1 VERHFPVAPWPRRLK
16 IVSALATLLLA
27 WAGIAAYRAIP
38 VPTGFTHGF
47 GFAVALVFPAILF
60 FSALFIVSGYAVD
73 GTDLFIA
80 RPFWSTRIP
89 LSGLR
94 RVFADPAACRGS
106 VRVFGNG
113 GLYSFTGLYRN
124 AALGRYRLF
133 ATDLS
138 RAVVLVLPK
147 RTIVVTPESPE
158 AFVRGIRLVFPSADV
173 TAPEFSVHSASSSD
187 RGTTHREPQAE

>member
-1 VERHFPVAPWPRRLK
+1 MKRRFPVAPWPRSLK
-16 IVSALATLLLA
+16 VVSTLATLLLFA
-27 WAGIAAYRAIP
+27 AGAAAYRAIP

-47 GFAVALVFPAILF
+47 GLAVALVFPAILF
-60 FSALFIVSGYAVD
+60 VSALFIVSGYALD
-73 GTDLFIA
+73 GTDLLVT

-89 LSGLR
+89 LAGLR
-94 RVFADPAACRGS
+94 RIFADPAVCKGS

-113 GLYSFTGLYRN
+113 GLFSFTGLYRN
-124 AALGRYRLF
+124 STLGRYRLF

-158 AFVRGIRLVFPSADV
+158 AFVRGVRLVYPG
-173 TAPEFSVHSASSSD
+173 ASGD
-187 RGTTHREPQAE
+187 RP